1 MISKIE
7 RAKQFVEIWKMNT
20 GNYYKQDVRK
30 GLKEFLRNNG
40 FDDEYELDFRLCK
53 NRPIIKMVYEELGL
67 WN

>member
-7 RAKQFVEIWKMNT
+7 RTKQFVEIWKTNKDS
-20 GNYYKQDVRK
+20 YDKFEVREC
-30 GLKEFLRNNG
+30 LREFLRNNG

-67 WN
+67 

>member
-7 RAKQFVEIWKMNT
+7 RTKQFIEIWKTNKDS
-20 GNYYKQDVRK
+20 YDKFEVRNALRK
-30 GLKEFLRNNG
+30 FLRNNG

-67 WN
+67 